1 MFSVHKMHL
10 LNLLLKYLTIRSIL
24 LSYWNKI
31 QLNHKATSL
40 PSEIFRETMNSSW
53 IEIMSRNS
61 VELWWEC
68 NEGEELIGKTS
79 CNTVM
84 LFLKTDMM
92 IDTCP
97 WTFWMKVDGNLL
109 PLDIKIPTA
118 SIYGCIPSWVILF
131 HPWHKHLMILCF
143 SVCPAFTISPRTT
156 LKKNSNNTMA
166 KPEKVRKKATK

>member
-1 MFSVHKMHL
+1 
-10 LNLLLKYLTIRSIL
+10 
-24 LSYWNKI
+24 
-31 QLNHKATSL
+31 
-40 PSEIFRETMNSSW
+40 
-53 IEIMSRNS
+53 MSGYS
-61 VELWWEC
+61 VELQWEY

-97 WTFWMKVDGNLL
+97 WTFWMKVDGNFL

-118 SIYGCIPSWVILF
+118 STCGCIPSWVILF
-131 HPWHKHLMILCF
+131 HPEHKHLMILCF

-156 LKKNSNNTMA
+156 LKKILILKWQSQR
-166 KPEKVRKKATK
+166 KSEKEAIN